1 MHTLEFFWLP
11 LTPTSQWQWPGRPLH
26 WSRGWWW
33 HGCHGWDTLGAEVSQ
48 EDWDKADGLSFI
60 LDSPKDMI
68 LKVSGIL
75 TGGIGA
81 IVEYQGPGV
90 NFISCTGMA
99 TICHECAEIGPPYQ
113 CSHTW
118 VRQYLNKIGHT
129 DITNLAEEF
138 KGHLVPDLGCQCDQ
152 VIKINL
158 SDLKLNTNGPFTLDL
173 AHMVAEIGI
182 VGEKKGWPLGV
193 SCINSSSEDMGQSAA
208 RTNKHWPTDSSTSQS
223 PSAPSHQALS
233 RSMLPLSRVVWEPLF
248 WAIPVALTLV
258 RGVGKTLRRGKRI

>member
-1 MHTLEFFWLP
+1 M
-11 LTPTSQWQWPGRPLH
+11 
-26 WSRGWWW
+26 
-33 HGCHGWDTLGAEVSQ
+33 
-48 EDWDKADGLSFI
+48 
-60 LDSPKDMI
+60 
-68 LKVSGIL
+68 
-75 TGGIGA
+75 
-81 IVEYQGPGV
+81 
-90 NFISCTGMA
+90 
-99 TICHECAEIGPPYQ
+99 
-113 CSHTW
+113 
-118 VRQYLNKIGHT
+118 NKIDHT

-233 RSMLPLSRVVWEPLF
+233 RSMLPLSRVV
-248 WAIPVALTLV
+248 
-258 RGVGKTLRRGKRI
+258 